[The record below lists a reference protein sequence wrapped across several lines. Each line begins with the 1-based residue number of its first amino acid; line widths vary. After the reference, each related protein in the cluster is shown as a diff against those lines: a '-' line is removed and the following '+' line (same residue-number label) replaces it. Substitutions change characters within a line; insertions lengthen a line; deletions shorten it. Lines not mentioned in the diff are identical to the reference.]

1 MSSSNIQPFIFTTT
15 NTAVSFTVTCQELS
29 LFNNATFRVDSF
41 DVNGNIVNRQFVTLT
56 NEQYLSWN
64 NNDEYVVTLVAAQ
77 LGYVIEP

>member
-1 MSSSNIQPFIFTTT
+1 M
-15 NTAVSFTVTCQELS
+15 
-29 LFNNATFRVDSF
+29 FNNATFRVDSF